1 MNCET
6 PANQAD
12 SLNYHDTQPI
22 HTPGTI
28 QPHGVLLVLTPSLQ
42 IVQISDNTQKYFGK
56 TPEQLL
62 NQHLNQLL
70 DIPQIAV
77 VEQQL
82 AQNPANSTSF
92 KLAIPTPIGNQYF
105 DIIAHRHEVGII
117 LEIEPTV
124 SLQPMSLSY
133 FHGLMSD
140 GIAQIQQTSNANDFL
155 HLVADKV
162 QKITGFDRVLVY
174 KFNEDGSGSVITEV
188 NPKNLSSYL
197 GLNFPANDI
206 PRPARELYTR
216 TKLRFIPD
224 FNAEAS
230 YLIPQH
236 HSHSLQPLD
245 LTYAVLRSVNSCCI
259 KYHQNMGVAALLV
272 ISVVQDQK
280 LWGLISCHHQTP
292 KYLTYETRMLCE
304 LFGQIVSLELS
315 KKVIQEDIDYKNKLK
330 TLQSQFIESIS
341 QANNFVDALIHPGLR
356 LLNLVSADGCAVC
369 LDNEITVVGNAP
381 DIEAIRKLIG
391 WIDSNISDDLFSTNA
406 LPKLNPDAEAF
417 KDTAS
422 GLLVLRISRVRR
434 YYILW
439 FRPEVIQTVN
449 WAGNP
454 NLVLNVA
461 DDGNFTLSPRQSFEL
476 WQETVRLTSL
486 PWKQCELDSAVD
498 LRNAIVSIILNK
510 ADEFAKIIL
519 ELECTNRELDSFAY
533 AASHDLKEP
542 LRGIH
547 NYSTILLEDYGYLID
562 TEGIDYLNTLV
573 RLTQRM
579 DSLIDALLRLS
590 QLGQAQI
597 KRQTTDFNE
606 LLSRV
611 LEMFHASRQEK
622 SVDIRIPR
630 PLPMVECNSVLVSE
644 VFTNLIS
651 NAFKYCDRTPQ
662 WIEVGYLDSEPLVFY
677 IRDNGIGIQSHH
689 QETIFRLFKRLHSQ
703 EKYGGGTG
711 AGLAI
716 AKKIVERHGGKI
728 WVESIYGEGSTFF
741 FTLHNDEYNIS

>member
-1 MNCET
+1 MNQSEIAT
-6 PANQAD
+6 NQAD
-12 SLNYHDTQPI
+12 SLNYHDSQPI
-22 HTPGTI
+22 HIPGSI

-70 DIPQIAV
+70 NIQQIAV

-82 AQNPANSTSF
+82 SETKANSTSF
-92 KLAIPTPIGNQYF
+92 KFTIPVPTGNQHF
-105 DIIAHRHEVGII
+105 DIIAHCIEGGII
-117 LEIEPTV
+117 LEIEPTL
-124 SLQPMSLSY
+124 SLEPMSLLSFY
-133 FHGLMSD
+133 GLMSD
-140 GIAQIQQTSNANDFL
+140 AITQMQQTSNFDDFL

-162 QKITGFDRVLVY
+162 KEITSFDRVMVY
-174 KFNEDGSGSVITEV
+174 KFAEDGSGSVIAEV
-188 NPKNLSSYL
+188 KPDDSSPYF
-197 GLNFPANDI
+197 GLHYPATDI

-216 TKLRFIPD
+216 NKLRFIPD

-230 YLIPQH
+230 YLIPQNH
-236 HSHSLQPLD
+236 PQSLQPLD
-245 LTYAVLRSVNSCCI
+245 LSCVVLRSVDSCCI
-259 KYHQNMGVAALLV
+259 KYHQNMDVEALLV
-272 ISVVQDQK
+272 ISLVQDQK

-292 KYLTYETRMLCE
+292 KYLTYEMRMLCKF
-304 LFGQIVSLELS
+304 FGQIVSLELG
-315 KKVIQEDIDYKNKLK
+315 KKVIQQDIDYQNKLK
-330 TLQSQFIESIS
+330 SLQSQFIESIS
-341 QANNFVDALIHPGLR
+341 QADNFIDALIHPAPR
-356 LLNLVSADGCAVC
+356 LLDLVSAGGCAVC
-369 LDNEITVVGNAP
+369 LDGEITVVGNAL
-381 DIEAIRKLIG
+381 DIEAIRKLIE
-391 WIDSNISDDLFSTNA
+391 WIDSNISDDLFSTNS
-406 LPKLNPDAEAF
+406 LPKLYPDAEAF
-417 KDTAS
+417 KNTAS
-422 GLLVLRISRVRR
+422 GLLVLRISRIRS

-454 NLVLNVA
+454 NLVFNIA
-461 DDGNFTLSPRQSFEL
+461 DNSNFTLSPRQSFEL

-498 LRNAIVSIILNK
+498 LRNAIVSIVLNK
-510 ADEFAKIIL
+510 ADELAKIIL
-519 ELECTNRELDSFAY
+519 ELERSNKELDSFAY

-547 NYSTILLEDYGYLID
+547 NYSTILLEDYGSLLD
-562 TEGIDYLNTLV
+562 AEGIDYLNTLV

-590 QLGQAQI
+590 QLGQAEI
-597 KRQTTDFNE
+597 RRQTTDFNQ
-606 LLSRV
+606 LLGRV
-611 LEMFHASRQEK
+611 LEMFRASRQQK
-622 SVDIRIPR
+622 TVDIRIPR
-630 PLPMVECNSVLVSE
+630 PLPTVECDVLVSE

-651 NAFKYCDRTPQ
+651 NAFKYSDRTSQ
-662 WIEVGYLDSEPLVFY
+662 WIEVGYLDSSPAVFY
-677 IRDNGIGIQSHH
+677 IRDNGIGIQPHH

-716 AKKIVERHGGKI
+716 AKKIVERHGGRI

-741 FTLHNDEYNIS
+741 FTLQ